1 MTVLLLS
8 IVSAL
13 LLSVLALTGRA
24 VLGRDLAE
32 RAQLLDGLVSL
43 AVGALLGG
51 ALIHLIPRAIRE
63 HEGPSVLVM
72 TLVAVGFVGFFALEK
87 VLHVHAHHAHE
98 GVPGSEGRHQQEE
111 GDAAAGE
118 RVRVAGREVQ
128 PVVPMI
134 LIGDGVHNLLDGAV
148 LFAAYSVDL
157 SVGLVATAAIAV
169 HEVAQEVGDL
179 GVLLRGGLGLRRAL
193 VLNLG
198 TALTSVVGVLLAF
211 ALDSAF
217 GNISAVLLPLA
228 AGNFLYIAAADLVPT
243 LHHNRRPSAARRQV
257 LVVAVGVA
265 AMAGVRLL
273 QQALT

>member
-13 LLSVLALTGRA
+13 VLSLLALTGRA

-51 ALIHLIPRAIRE
+51 ALIHLIPRAIAE
-63 HEGPSVLVM
+63 HGSPSVLVM

-87 VLHVHAHHAHE
+87 GLHVHAHHPHK
-98 GVPGSEGRHQQEE
+98 GVPGSEGHQHEE
-111 GDAAAGE
+111 GEAAASG

-128 PVVPMI
+128 PIVPMI
-134 LIGDGVHNLLDGAV
+134 LIGDGVHNVLDGAV

-179 GVLLRGGLGLRRAL
+179 GVLVRGGLGLRRAL

-198 TALTSVVGVLLAF
+198 TALASVAGVLLAF
-211 ALDSAF
+211 ALDSAI

-243 LHHNRRPSAARRQV
+243 LHHDRHPGAARRQV
-257 LVVAVGVA
+257 LVVTAGVA
-265 AMAGVRLL
+265 AMAGLRLL
-273 QQALT
+273 RQTLT